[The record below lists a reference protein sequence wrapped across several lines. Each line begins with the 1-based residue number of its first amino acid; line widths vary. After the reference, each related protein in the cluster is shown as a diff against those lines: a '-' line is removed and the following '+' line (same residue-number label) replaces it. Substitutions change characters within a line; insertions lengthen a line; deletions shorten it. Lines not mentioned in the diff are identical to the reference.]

1 MDVLTVVDDPSL
13 PHLAG
18 SYAHDD
24 EGAPAREALLLE
36 RGVLR
41 GVMTDALRSGFD
53 PARATGHGRRQ
64 GFRDNVLPRMT
75 NTLVLAGPWDP
86 AELLA
91 GIPDGLLVT
100 RLERASADP
109 LRGRFQVR
117 ATEGYLIENG
127 VITAPLRET
136 LLVGNSD
143 DLLRGLDV
151 GSDAAWD
158 DGAGSCGRE
167 AQWVS
172 VAIGN
177 PTLRAAA
184 GVFGVA

>member
-1 MDVLTVVDDPSL
+1 M
-13 PHLAG
+13 
-18 SYAHDD
+18 
-24 EGAPAREALLLE
+24 
-36 RGVLR
+36 
-41 GVMTDALRSGFD
+41 
-53 PARATGHGRRQ
+53 
-64 GFRDNVLPRMT
+64 
-75 NTLVLAGPWDP
+75 
-86 AELLA
+86 
-91 GIPDGLLVT
+91 T

-117 ATEGYLIENG
+117 ATEGYLIEHG

-136 LLVGNSD
+136 LLVGISD

-151 GSDAAWD
+151 GGDAAWD

-177 PTLRAAA
+177 PTLRAAP